1 MGRRHEFGFPSK
13 IASRRRFQFLAFFKC
28 HELPLIF
35 FERICQPS
43 KVWNDEGEI
52 VECSETIIGLDSD
65 LENIFQEAK
74 DNGIIKCFETL
85 LSQTYVVDES
95 WKQWLSFNS
104 DDRARRNIEF
114 NILELVLKA
123 FPTPYTEISWMEV
136 ESQMLDIVQTTCVP
150 FLCILDM
157 KDIIDYLND
166 RDFDRAKM
174 TRYLA
179 ILAKFLIRLSKL
191 MGDSTPATID
201 PLISSCLEYLKEW
214 PGVKSLYLARAINH
228 EQIESLDHYGIKYLN
243 GLIGLGLASIL
254 TSEES
259 SHRYKYNHQND
270 WHPLETSCTHSTIEL
285 LAHVELYGA
294 VSLAVLPGV
303 VYNDLPLTTRVL
315 IAFSE
320 VKLES
325 YDNARDMLGPILDEV
340 KGIYGSQSM
349 EVFLVSATLVNC
361 LNRCRMEA
369 LVEGLVNL
377 IFGKAVR
384 QSERPTIAQ
393 ELLIKLTTTPDYYS
407 NSELSV
413 VVAFADSLLGQ
424 GKHDDA
430 LSLFQAILKKRR
442 PDRGNIIMSVALRI
456 AKITRR
462 LNIKSSTDD
471 FQSFDHSGALEVLR
485 NVSEFYPRV
494 SSILKYAYVEEVI
507 CHLSLLED
515 VDTRQRFVASEII
528 KVLNLESIPYK
539 GSESSRISFFENL
552 QTINQYAEQ
561 LKFLMADGAPE
572 FLASNMAQ
580 RFPNA
585 SVDLIK
591 KISRA
596 SWQRFN
602 RIQEMRV
609 MPEIDDI
616 PDAKESLNYR
626 DSGLGS
632 SIKTTSNILESS
644 NNSVVS
650 YRSFMNKDAKST
662 TLPQM
667 PETVKSEGQFLCFV
681 CEKTIKGITGEAQ
694 YRRHIWTDLR
704 PYVCPIKGCDADAN
718 QFLSR
723 TDFGVHLKDHR
734 ATKSLGNKSTEH
746 ISTLRCPF
754 CDELPGEVALI
765 GHICHHLEELS
776 CSVISQETGEELEK
790 NGLDMTLIRRS
801 NEDTREALLK
811 HAELANTNSLFKNA
825 WTDTRPITQY
835 TEMSDN
841 NDKWTDQAFEPLR
854 DRHKWKIQGLNR
866 LRDAWLSEVEV
877 KKLERGGE
885 MSEEDVKWK
894 GKGEGSEWDR
904 GKVVRGDGPVGFETS
919 TEITGSLVDSLA
931 PRDLQGNETSYASNQ
946 PASASPIFPAK
957 SPGVIGVWSS
967 SWGDAVSEFG
977 KGSVT
982 SARTPSPVNKAT
994 ADANDPWSIER
1005 FDDYSPK
1012 D

>member
-1 MGRRHEFGFPSK
+1 MISMGRRHEFGFPSR
-13 IASRRRFQFLAFFKC
+13 IVSRRRFQFLAFFKC
-28 HELPLIF
+28 HELPWIL

-65 LENIFQEAK
+65 LENLFQEAK
-74 DNGIIKCFETL
+74 DNEIIKCFETL

-95 WKQWLSFNS
+95 WKQWLSFNT
-104 DDRARRNIEF
+104 DDRARRNIQF

-157 KDIIDYLND
+157 KDVTEYLND
-166 RDFDRAKM
+166 RNFDREKM

-214 PGVKSLYLARAINH
+214 PGVKSLHLARAINR
-228 EQIESLDHYGIKYLN
+228 EQIENLDHCGINYLN
-243 GLIGLGLASIL
+243 GVIGLGLASIL

-259 SHRYKYNHQND
+259 SHCYKYNHQIE
-270 WHPLETSCTHSTIEL
+270 WHPFETSFANSTIEL
-285 LAHVELYGA
+285 LAQAELYGA
-294 VSLAVLPGV
+294 ISLATLQGV

-325 YDNARDMLGPILDEV
+325 YDNVRNMLGPILDEV
-340 KGIYGSQSM
+340 KRIYGSQSM
-349 EVFLVSATLVNC
+349 EVFLVGTTLVNC

-369 LVEGLVNL
+369 LAEELVNS
-377 IFGKAVR
+377 IFRKAVN
-384 QSERPTIAQ
+384 QLEMP
-393 ELLIKLTTTPDYYS
+393 TTTQEFLNGLSTIPNHCT
-407 NSELSV
+407 NSELSM

-442 PDRGNIIMSVALRI
+442 PGREDITMSVALRI
-456 AKITRR
+456 IKITRR
-462 LNIKSSTDD
+462 LNIKSSTNDT
-471 FQSFDHSGALEVLR
+471 QNLEHSDAWKLLR
-485 NVSEFYPRV
+485 GVSELYPRV

-515 VDTRQRFVASEII
+515 KDTRQRFVASEII
-528 KVLNLESIPYK
+528 KVLNLESTPYK

-561 LKFLMADGAPE
+561 LKFLMADEAPE

-585 SVDLIK
+585 SADLIK

-616 PDAKESLNYR
+616 PDAKESLHYR
-626 DSGLGS
+626 DSGIGS
-632 SIKTTSNILESS
+632 SMKTASNILNSS

-650 YRSFMNKDAKST
+650 YRSFMNNDAKSI

-667 PETVKSEGQFLCFV
+667 PETVKSQGQFLCFV
-681 CEKTIKGITGEAQ
+681 CEKTIIGITGEAQ
-694 YRRHIWTDLR
+694 YRRHIWADLR
-704 PYVCPIKGCDADAN
+704 PYVCPVKGCDADAN

-723 TDFGVHLKDHR
+723 TDFGAHLKEHHT
-734 ATKSLGNKSTEH
+734 TKSLGKKSTER

-754 CDELPGEVALI
+754 CDELPGEAALI
-765 GHICHHLEELS
+765 GHICHHLEVES
-776 CSVISQETGEELEK
+776 CSIFSQETEELEQ
-790 NGLDMTLIRRS
+790 NGLAMTL
-801 NEDTREALLK
+801 K
-811 HAELANTNSLFKNA
+811 H
-825 WTDTRPITQY
+825 TDF
-835 TEMSDN
+835 
-841 NDKWTDQAFEPLR
+841 AF
-854 DRHKWKIQGLNR
+854 DDDFDFTATVAAGLQ
-866 LRDAWLSEVEV
+866 
-877 KKLERGGE
+877 
-885 MSEEDVKWK
+885 
-894 GKGEGSEWDR
+894 DR
-904 GKVVRGDGPVGFETS
+904 GFHPDLVIDDLAFRRRDSPPGF
-919 TEITGSLVDSLA
+919 
-931 PRDLQGNETSYASNQ
+931 NEYRTPWAESIDDIS
-946 PASASPIFPAK
+946 SI
-957 SPGVIGVWSS
+957 PGESS
-967 SWGDAVSEFG
+967 SYRGV
-977 KGSVT
+977 
-982 SARTPSPVNKAT
+982 VNQGT
-994 ADANDPWSIER
+994 D
-1005 FDDYSPK
+1005 
-1012 D
+1012 